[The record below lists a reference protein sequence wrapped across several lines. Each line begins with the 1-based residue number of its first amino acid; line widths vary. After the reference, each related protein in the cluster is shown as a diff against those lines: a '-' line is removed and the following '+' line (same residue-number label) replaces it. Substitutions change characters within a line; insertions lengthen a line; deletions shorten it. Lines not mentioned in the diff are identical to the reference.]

1 MRVEVRVVT
10 DALMIETRS
19 VHLWWMSGFDAQMPS
34 EVNTYSHDET
44 SFHKGMRQKH
54 FLANDDWCV
63 RPEHCKSKML
73 DPSEIISCNISISQS
88 DMVTV
93 LFLDNWLGKAELNQM
108 KYV

>member
-1 MRVEVRVVT
+1 MRVDVRVVT

-19 VHLWWMSGFDAQMPS
+19 IHLWWMSGFDAQMPS

-63 RPEHCKSKML
+63 RPVHCKSKML
-73 DPSEIISCNISISQS
+73 DPFEIISCSISISQS
-88 DMVTV
+88 DMVTL
-93 LFLDNWLGKAELNQM
+93 LFLDNWLGKGEFNLG
-108 KYV
+108 